1 MRLVSGVLAC
11 IGVGAISM
19 ALADP
24 SADAPA
30 AATPS
35 SRPAASA
42 PATPAAPAAA
52 ATPAPA
58 ATTAAATTA
67 AAAAAPAASPDEQLE
82 KHFVSEGYKVQMRGG
97 QKQYCRK
104 EAQLGSRLGSEVNCS
119 SLQQLK
125 ATEDQTQ
132 SALQHQQHSYT
143 KPTG

>member
-42 PATPAAPAAA
+42 PATPAAPAAT

-58 ATTAAATTA
+58 ATTAAAAT
-67 AAAAAPAASPDEQLE
+67 APAASPDEQLE
-82 KHFVSEGYKVQMRGG
+82 KHFLSEGYKVQMRGG

-104 EAQLGSRLGSEVNCS
+104 EAQVGSRLGGEVNCS

>member
-1 MRLVSGVLAC
+1 MRLFSGVLAC
-11 IGVGAISM
+11 IGVGAISIT
-19 ALADP
+19 LADP

-35 SRPAASA
+35 SAPAASA

-58 ATTAAATTA
+58 TP
-67 AAAAAPAASPDEQLE
+67 AAAAAPASSSDEQLE
-82 KHFVSEGYKVQMRGG
+82 KHFLSEGYKVQMRGG

-104 EAQLGSRLGSEVNCS
+104 EAQLGSRLGGEMNCS

-143 KPTG
+143 KPTS

>member
-52 ATPAPA
+52 AAATPAPA
-58 ATTAAATTA
+58 ATTAAAAT
-67 AAAAAPAASPDEQLE
+67 APAASPDEQLE
-82 KHFVSEGYKVQMRGG
+82 RHFLSEGYKVQMRGG

>member
-1 MRLVSGVLAC
+1 MRLVSGMLAC
-11 IGVGAISM
+11 IGVGAISI

-35 SRPAASA
+35 SPPAASA
-42 PATPAAPAAA
+42 PATPATPAAA

-58 ATTAAATTA
+58 ATTAAAAT
-67 AAAAAPAASPDEQLE
+67 APADSPDEQLE
-82 KHFVSEGYKVQMRGG
+82 KHFLSEGYKVQMRGG

-104 EAQLGSRLGSEVNCS
+104 EVPVGSRLGGEMNCS
-119 SLQQLK
+119 TLQQLK